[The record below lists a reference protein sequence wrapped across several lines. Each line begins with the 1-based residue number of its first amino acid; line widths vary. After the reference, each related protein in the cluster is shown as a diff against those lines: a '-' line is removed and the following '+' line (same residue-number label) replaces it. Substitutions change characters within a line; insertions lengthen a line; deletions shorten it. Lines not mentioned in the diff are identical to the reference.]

1 LTPEQHIKYLAW
13 SHIGYAAF
21 FALIFG
27 LFGLFFAVGMISAM
41 LSSPGPSG
49 PPLFVMVFMLLF
61 MTVMFALFTLPSFV
75 AGYGLLKGKKW
86 AKVWAII
93 AAVLAGGQFP
103 MGTAVTVYTFWF
115 LFSEPGKQYF
125 DGNRGNYAL
134 PPGSQTWANQ
144 QWDHESQRQREGQYN
159 SPLSPPDWR

>member
-1 LTPEQHIKYLAW
+1 MTPEQHIKYLGW

-27 LFGLFFAVGMISAM
+27 LFFAIFGIGMIGAM
-41 LSSPGPSG
+41 LSEPGAAG
-49 PPLFVMVFMLLF
+49 PPVFLMVFMFLF
-61 MTVMFALFTLPSFV
+61 MMVMFSLFTLPSFV

-93 AAVLAGGQFP
+93 SAVLAGGQFP

-125 DGNRGNYAL
+125 DRNNYAL
-134 PPGSQTWANQ
+134 PPGRQTWANQ
-144 QWDHESQRQREGQYN
+144 WDQEAQRQREGQFN
-159 SPLSPPDWR
+159 SPPSPPDWR